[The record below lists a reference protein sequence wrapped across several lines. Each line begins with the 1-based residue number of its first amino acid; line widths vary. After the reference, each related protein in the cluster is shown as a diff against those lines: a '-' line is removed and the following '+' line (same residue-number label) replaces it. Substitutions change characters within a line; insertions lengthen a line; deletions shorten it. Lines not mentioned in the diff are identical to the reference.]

1 MKAYPL
7 LSANYFYQQSFEVL
21 KLANA
26 GDEIYANYFVIRKDS
41 YGLKFLSLLYQAALR
56 GVRIKLIIDS
66 YGSLQPGGK
75 GTEYLGEP
83 LDNELLSFLKL
94 NGIETYIYRPI
105 KSKKI
110 FHPQNLWDWKNY
122 SRRNHNKIL
131 SFKLKGKR
139 GVIMGDSQWADEHFN
154 GEFLGHDIMLISD
167 EVYIQSKLYHM
178 NLIRTKECVYFEGT
192 HIKNHLY
199 QRIKNKLLI
208 QQVYPE
214 SIQPLKEFELDDAKF
229 VYSEIQ
235 FDEHEK
241 RHSIQD
247 YEIELLNEAHKWGIY
262 TTPYFSPDK
271 DFLKTLIRF
280 AKKGGE
286 IRIGK
291 FREDPYLPYGVLSAV
306 KKFFKQNLSLLEYMG
321 KGHIHYKDL
330 ITDRAVFIKSAN
342 GEGRSRF
349 YNLDS
354 GLIMRSQ
361 YLSNYFRKIHEKEA
375 LAFSKLSE
383 FEYHQIPHP
392 KFERMVKYFMR
403 PLFYHHL

>member
-7 LSANYFYQQSFEVL
+7 LSAELFYQQTFEVL
-21 KLANA
+21 KSANA
-26 GDEIYANYFVIRKDS
+26 GDEIYANYFVIRKDN
-41 YGLKFLSLLYQAALR
+41 YGLKFLSMLYQAAVK

-75 GTEYLGEP
+75 GTEYQGEP
-83 LDNELLSFLKL
+83 LDDELLSFLKL
-94 NGIETYIYRPI
+94 NGIEIYIYRPI
-105 KSKKI
+105 KSRKI

-154 GEFLGHDIMLISD
+154 GEFLGHDILLLSD
-167 EVYIQSKLYHM
+167 KIYIQSKLYHM
-178 NLIRTKECVYFEGT
+178 NLIKTEECVYFKES
-192 HIKNHLY
+192 HVSRDKFFALKKQLMLKNIYPPELKSIKSFE
-199 QRIKNKLLI
+199 IKEA
-208 QQVYPE
+208 Q
-214 SIQPLKEFELDDAKF
+214 F

-235 FDEHEK
+235 FDQHEE

-247 YEIELLNEAHKWGIY
+247 YEIDLLKENIQWGIY

-271 DFLKTLIRF
+271 DFLKVLLKFMQT
-280 AKKGGE
+280 GGE

-291 FREDPYLPYGVLSAV
+291 FREDPYLPYGVLSVV
-306 KKFFKQNLSLLEYMG
+306 KKIFKQDHTLLEYNG

-330 ITDRAVFIKSAN
+330 ITDQAVFIKSAN
-342 GEGRSRF
+342 GEGRSRY

-354 GLIMRSQ
+354 GLIIRSKE
-361 YLSNYFRKIHEKEA
+361 LSNYFLKIHQKEK
-375 LAFSKLSE
+375 LAFSEFKE
-383 FEYHQIPHP
+383 FEYHHIPHP
-392 KFERMVKYFMR
+392 KLERMIKYFMR